1 MNCDTIQQIVILQKR
16 QSELLIFKQGTSIP
30 VPYSNKT
37 SS

>member
-16 QSELLIFKQGTSIP
+16 QLELLIFNQGISIP

-37 SS
+37 LS